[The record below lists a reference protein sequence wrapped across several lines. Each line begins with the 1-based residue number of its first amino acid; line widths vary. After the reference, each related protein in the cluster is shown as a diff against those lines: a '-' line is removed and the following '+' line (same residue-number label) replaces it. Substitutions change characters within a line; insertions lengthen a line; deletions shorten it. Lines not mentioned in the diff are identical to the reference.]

1 MTLSI
6 FSITLCIAQAA
17 GNNGKTASTEYS
29 GKTLKEIDAM
39 IVDTNYSQALIELSD
54 YLKAHPQELD
64 FVQKRIDKI
73 MKARHQY
80 LVLANQLLDVM
91 ESEPEN
97 AQKKLEIIAQLET
110 VEKNPTEEQLQFI
123 RQAKF
128 AAQFTYYRA
137 QFRKILDESVLLVD
151 KGEYSQAV
159 TGIQKGFDMYRQE
172 FYEDNPKSVTDRV
185 TQTVNKI
192 NSECKEYSG
201 IQDRLRNSFN
211 ALMNAI
217 KAGNYRDASTA
228 YNSFYKE
235 MANFARLRNAVQS
248 DANSLRDTFVSLQR
262 RNPDLTEASY
272 LPFIFRFTLGLDS
285 TDNSGIIGA
294 MDAQF
299 TKYLEALKPEVY
311 ETVSKNKLITIDSSN
326 VATVKQ
332 NELPLDKWQ
341 NISNFSNLG
350 VNINSMYGLVNF
362 TDKKDRKFEN
372 YVKSMNYAK
381 TAASTVNQSYD
392 ILNKYQQI
400 NETLKTIKQPENAV
414 DGIRSKDS
422 YANQMLD
429 CAKQYDNCASQALA
443 LLQAQ
448 WFTGYAKDAEAS
460 ADVFEYNLI
469 DTHYSTV
476 NKALYDACNSASQLQ
491 WKNTASYF
499 ASAATEITEY
509 YQNEY
514 KKAEEMLANHLPKEA
529 SELIAKTEKEL
540 NADAATLIQCR
551 DTLLKSTIDKSSFT
565 REENVVVD
573 SVAKMNGF
581 KTNSI
586 QTAAKCNQEIL
597 LSQRALNEAEL
608 RYNQALTAFKKG
620 DYTAARK
627 NIEISSSKYKESF
640 DHQES
645 ESIRS
650 DADKKLLALGQQ
662 INDAENKLIVAE
674 VRQLKTKAKSEYYNG
689 NFEKSESLLAQAKS
703 RWAVTNGEE
712 EDEEIKSL
720 QALVETALSM
730 KTGRVIPPT
739 APLYPEMSQILSI
752 AHQYFDEGSAMIKK
766 GNKQEGV
773 SLLNQAKKKLQEVQ
787 LVYPLNQEASLMT
800 LRIDQLID
808 PESFNEMFEQKVNA
822 AKENYKIA
830 ERAQQSYADLLDLY
844 EINPKYPGLSSLI
857 YNVKL
862 ELGLVQKPV
871 DNSSLV
877 KSQQLYREAL
887 AIFNSSGSD
896 QTKLRNALARLD
908 EAIALNG
915 NNDQAVLLKDRVQ
928 IALGGRASVVLSS
941 ADEAKYQKAIQELQK
956 NNIVEAYALVE
967 QLLQTP
973 ANRRSAKVLDLQK
986 KVKALL

>member
-1 MTLSI
+1 MARAED
-6 FSITLCIAQAA
+6 CARH
-17 GNNGKTASTEYS
+17 GNKHVASPEVGKPRKS
-29 GKTLKEIDAM
+29 GIDAP
-39 IVDTNYSQALIELSD
+39 SA
-54 YLKAHPQELD
+54 
-64 FVQKRIDKI
+64 
-73 MKARHQY
+73 
-80 LVLANQLLDVM
+80 
-91 ESEPEN
+91 
-97 AQKKLEIIAQLET
+97 
-110 VEKNPTEEQLQFI
+110 
-123 RQAKF
+123 
-128 AAQFTYYRA
+128 
-137 QFRKILDESVLLVD
+137 VLLR
-151 KGEYSQAV
+151 Y
-159 TGIQKGFDMYRQE
+159 E
-172 FYEDNPKSVTDRV
+172 FVGGKDNP
-185 TQTVNKI
+185 
-192 NSECKEYSG
+192 SEC
-201 IQDRLRNSFN
+201 F
-211 ALMNAI
+211 
-217 KAGNYRDASTA
+217 
-228 YNSFYKE
+228 
-235 MANFARLRNAVQS
+235 
-248 DANSLRDTFVSLQR
+248 
-262 RNPDLTEASY
+262 
-272 LPFIFRFTLGLDS
+272 
-285 TDNSGIIGA
+285 
-294 MDAQF
+294 
-299 TKYLEALKPEVY
+299 
-311 ETVSKNKLITIDSSN
+311 
-326 VATVKQ
+326 
-332 NELPLDKWQ
+332 
-341 NISNFSNLG
+341 
-350 VNINSMYGLVNF
+350 
-362 TDKKDRKFEN
+362 
-372 YVKSMNYAK
+372 
-381 TAASTVNQSYD
+381 
-392 ILNKYQQI
+392 
-400 NETLKTIKQPENAV
+400 
-414 DGIRSKDS
+414 
-422 YANQMLD
+422 
-429 CAKQYDNCASQALA
+429 
-443 LLQAQ
+443 
-448 WFTGYAKDAEAS
+448 
-460 ADVFEYNLI
+460 
-469 DTHYSTV
+469 
-476 NKALYDACNSASQLQ
+476 
-491 WKNTASYF
+491 
-499 ASAATEITEY
+499 
-509 YQNEY
+509 
-514 KKAEEMLANHLPKEA
+514 
-529 SELIAKTEKEL
+529 
-540 NADAATLIQCR
+540 
-551 DTLLKSTIDKSSFT
+551 
-565 REENVVVD
+565 VVVD

-581 KTNSI
+581 KTNSTR
-586 QTAAKCNQEIL
+586 TAAKCNQEIL

-608 RYNQALTAFKKG
+608 RYNQAVTAFKKG

-773 SLLNQAKKKLQEVQ
+773 TLLNQAKKKLQEVQ

-896 QTKLRNALARLD
+896 QTKLRNALAKLD

-915 NNDQAVLLKDRVQ
+915 NNDQAVLLKDRGQ
-928 IALGGRASVVLSS
+928 ISLGGRASVVLSS